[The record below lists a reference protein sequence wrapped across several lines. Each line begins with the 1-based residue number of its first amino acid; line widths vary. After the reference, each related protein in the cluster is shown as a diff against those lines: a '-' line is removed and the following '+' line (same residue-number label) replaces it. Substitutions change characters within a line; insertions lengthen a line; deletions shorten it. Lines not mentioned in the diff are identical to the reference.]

1 MIVRGRLLQ
10 AGLVLIALAVIV
22 SPASA
27 KQPECKAINQSQD
40 VAYNSNN
47 TASPLGTAIAAA
59 ASGDTIKVMGT
70 CYGNFTI
77 TKDLTLKGR
86 PSGQQTD
93 VINGGG
99 SGTVLGIAAA
109 PVQTFH
115 LTLVDLTI
123 TGGTTGVSNFN
134 GSLSLIRTTVTGNQG
149 TGIENIFFGSTLTVE
164 DSTISDNTGL
174 GIGNGRGSVSIS
186 NSRLTG
192 NSGGGFGATHGG
204 LQITGSVIAG
214 NSGVGGVSTG
224 DSGAVISNS
233 VIEGNTSD
241 GRGGGINGFEHVVVT
256 GSTIRGNTAIQGG
269 GIYNP
274 LGARLI
280 ITDSAITGN
289 HAIGGPSLPG
299 NGGGIYT
306 GGVDVSLTDSSVT
319 GNTATGAGGGIFQAF
334 GTVTTSGTNSLCGNT
349 PDDWPGC

>member
-1 MIVRGRLLQ
+1 MYLQRLLVP
-10 AGLVLIALAVIV
+10 AGLVVVAFAAIV

-27 KQPECKAINQSQD
+27 KQPECQAINQSQD

-47 TASPLGTAIAAA
+47 TASPLGTAIAEA

-70 CYGNFTI
+70 CYGNFAI
-77 TKDLTLKGR
+77 TKDLTLRGR
-86 PSGQQTD
+86 SSDQHED

-99 SGTVLGIAAA
+99 SGTVLD
-109 PVQTFH
+109 TFASR
-115 LTLVDLTI
+115 LTVVDLTI
-123 TGGTTGVSNFN
+123 TGGATGVSNFMAPVT
-134 GSLSLIRTTVTGNQG
+134 LIRTTVTGNQG
-149 TGIENIFFGSTLTVE
+149 TGIQNTFFGSTLTVE

-204 LQITGSVIAG
+204 LQITGSVIAW
-214 NSGVGGVSTG
+214 NSGLGGVSTG
-224 DSGAVISNS
+224 DSGGVISNS

-241 GRGGGINGFEHVVVT
+241 GRGGGINGYQHVEVT

-274 LGARLI
+274 LGSRLV

-289 HAIGGPSLPG
+289 HAIGGPSYPG

-306 GGVDVSLTDSSVT
+306 EGVDVSLTDSFVT
-319 GNTATGAGGGIFQAF
+319 GNTATAAGGGIFLYS

-349 PDDWPGC
+349 PDDWPGCLP